1 MLATWHARPTRRE
14 KDFLKSDRRCDGRA
28 ADNEC
33 DDFDDRSEGRG
44 EWRFR
49 TVHPSSLTPRMG
61 ESQMSKSANRQRWV
75 TLSLGIAL
83 LSAATGCQLDVGGQ
97 TLPSPQWML
106 DDVQYFP
113 SGTEFKLS
121 REAAAMQ
128 AAKADA
134 AAQGDQNNAQLP
146 GVAPGAL
153 PVPGGGGPIPL
164 APGPAPGP

>member
-1 MLATWHARPTRRE
+1 
-14 KDFLKSDRRCDGRA
+14 
-28 ADNEC
+28 
-33 DDFDDRSEGRG
+33 
-44 EWRFR
+44 
-49 TVHPSSLTPRMG
+49 MG

-75 TLSLGIAL
+75 TLGLGVAL
-83 LSAATGCQLDVGGQ
+83 LATATGCQIDVGGQ

-134 AAQGDQNNAQLP
+134 AAQGNQNAPPLP

-153 PVPGGGGPIPL
+153 PVPGGAGAIPI

>member
-1 MLATWHARPTRRE
+1 MAVQNCTSEQSDATH
-14 KDFLKSDRRCDGRA
+14 
-28 ADNEC
+28 
-33 DDFDDRSEGRG
+33 
-44 EWRFR
+44 
-49 TVHPSSLTPRMG
+49 G

-97 TLPSPQWML
+97 TACPARNGCSMTM
-106 DDVQYFP
+106 QYFP

-134 AAQGDQNNAQLP
+134 AAQGDQNAPLP
-146 GVAPGAL
+146 GVAPGGL
-153 PVPGGGGPIPL
+153 PVPGAGGPIPL

>member
-1 MLATWHARPTRRE
+1 
-14 KDFLKSDRRCDGRA
+14 
-28 ADNEC
+28 
-33 DDFDDRSEGRG
+33 
-44 EWRFR
+44 
-49 TVHPSSLTPRMG
+49 
-61 ESQMSKSANRQRWV
+61 MSKSANTQRWV
-75 TLSLGIAL
+75 TLGLGVAL

-121 REAAAMQ
+121 REATAMQ

-134 AAQGDQNNAQLP
+134 AAAGDQNGPAPP
-146 GVAPGAL
+146 GIAPNAL
-153 PVPGGGGPIPL
+153 PVPQGGGAIPI